1 MRYCRSTCKIPTHG
15 LSITPYEKRVAEL
28 DMIRRK
34 RREEKEKQQLKN
46 QEYAVSQILQIPSVT
61 SCKQEEYVKT
71 ASPLIS
77 LIPSRNYPLDKQP
90 KQPSILFD
98 KLKIRPKPLSLQN
111 PKCELTPVV
120 ILPSTSSS
128 RNFDTVSS
136 TNTLVEMMTNP
147 SSDQDQFVLS
157 VPTSTPKDVVRQE
170 DQIRTTKTVYQY
182 DNKTEQ
188 CLTPAK
194 NLPKQRHNSFSQNI
208 SIHYNVTPKKT
219 SNITSPSSNSFPT
232 TRVQTNTA
240 RSMKKKKIIL
250 KPKYTIK
257 SSVHKESYSKTNNSY
272 SLSRKRNIDT
282 GSSSSSTSSSSSSS
296 SSEGEDNFHELR
308 IYKDKGSDE
317 PVLTDSMHKCD
328 VSTPI
333 GYNSKVF
340 SEGQKFN
347 KSISTCY
354 TDISD
359 CSSLRTGL
367 FEENSSRSQV
377 SLFSCT
383 PLSKLEN
390 TAKRLQS
397 PRTYQHES
405 NTMIRKRARSAI
417 LSNLSPRFGDKLFNE
432 SKYDS

>member
-1 MRYCRSTCKIPTHG
+1 M
-15 LSITPYEKRVAEL
+15 
-28 DMIRRK
+28 
-34 RREEKEKQQLKN
+34 
-46 QEYAVSQILQIPSVT
+46 
-61 SCKQEEYVKT
+61 
-71 ASPLIS
+71 
-77 LIPSRNYPLDKQP
+77 
-90 KQPSILFD
+90 
-98 KLKIRPKPLSLQN
+98 
-111 PKCELTPVV
+111 
-120 ILPSTSSS
+120 
-128 RNFDTVSS
+128 
-136 TNTLVEMMTNP
+136 
-147 SSDQDQFVLS
+147 
-157 VPTSTPKDVVRQE
+157 
-170 DQIRTTKTVYQY
+170 
-182 DNKTEQ
+182 
-188 CLTPAK
+188 
-194 NLPKQRHNSFSQNI
+194 
-208 SIHYNVTPKKT
+208 
-219 SNITSPSSNSFPT
+219 
-232 TRVQTNTA
+232 
-240 RSMKKKKIIL
+240 
-250 KPKYTIK
+250 
-257 SSVHKESYSKTNNSY
+257 
-272 SLSRKRNIDT
+272 SRKRNVDT
-282 GSSSSSTSSSSSSS
+282 GSSSSSSYSSSSSS

-308 IYKDKGSDE
+308 IYKDKGYDE

>member
-1 MRYCRSTCKIPTHG
+1 
-15 LSITPYEKRVAEL
+15 
-28 DMIRRK
+28 MIRRK

-46 QEYAVSQILQIPSVT
+46 QEYAVSQMLQIPSVT
-61 SCKQEEYVKT
+61 SWKQDEYVKT

-77 LIPSRNYPLDKQP
+77 LIPSRNYPLDKQS

-98 KLKIRPKPLSLQN
+98 KLKIRPKPLSL
-111 PKCELTPVV
+111 KCELTPVV

-157 VPTSTPKDVVRQE
+157 VPTSNPKDVVRQE

-194 NLPKQRHNSFSQNI
+194 NLPKQGHNSFSQNI

-219 SNITSPSSNSFPT
+219 SNIASPSSNSFPT

-282 GSSSSSTSSSSSSS
+282 GSSSSSSSSSPSSS

-390 TAKRLQS
+390 TATQYDNKTEQYLTPAKNLPKQGHNS
-397 PRTYQHES
+397 FSQNISVHYYMTPKKNIQYYFTFFKLIPNNKSS
-405 NTMIRKRARSAI
+405 N
-417 LSNLSPRFGDKLFNE
+417 
-432 SKYDS
+432 